1 MDRLK
6 AKVAIVTGAAQ
17 GMGRVIAEAYVAHG
31 ARVAVV
37 DSNAAGATEVAAD
50 LCRRFPDNAGDV
62 AIPIGIDVSDE
73 ASVARMVAT
82 VIERFARVD
91 ILVNNAAVWKD
102 LSRRPYWEVPVDEWD
117 RVFAVN
123 TRGPF
128 LCTVAVT
135 PAMIKQGKGKIIY
148 IGSATI
154 WTAQATLTH
163 YVSSKA
169 ALIGLMH
176 CVARELG
183 PHKICANIIHPG
195 MTDTGGTT
203 REYLEARA
211 KLRLIPRVQEA
222 GDIAG
227 AAVFLAADESDFITG
242 QQLHVDGGVV
252 LA

>member
-1 MDRLK
+1 M
-6 AKVAIVTGAAQ
+6 
-17 GMGRVIAEAYVAHG
+17 
-31 ARVAVV
+31 
-37 DSNAAGATEVAAD
+37 
-50 LCRRFPDNAGDV
+50 
-62 AIPIGIDVSDE
+62 
-73 ASVARMVAT
+73 
-82 VIERFARVD
+82 
-91 ILVNNAAVWKD
+91 
-102 LSRRPYWEVPVDEWD
+102 
-117 RVFAVN
+117 FAVN

-135 PAMIKQGKGKIIY
+135 PAMIRQGKGKIIY

-211 KLRLIPRVQEA
+211 KMRLIPRVQEA

-242 QQLHVDGGVV
+242 QQLHVDGGIV

>member
-1 MDRLK
+1 MNRLK

-17 GMGRVIAEAYVAHG
+17 GMGRVIAEAYVAQG
-31 ARVAVV
+31 ARVAVA
-37 DSNAAGATEVAAD
+37 DSNAVGAAEVAAD
-50 LCRRFPDNAGDV
+50 LCRRFPDKAGDV
-62 AIPIGIDVSDE
+62 AIPIGIDISDE
-73 ASVARMVAT
+73 ANVTRMVAT

-102 LSRRPYWEVPVDEWD
+102 LARRPYWEVPVDEWD

-135 PAMIKQGKGKIIY
+135 PAMIRQGKGKIIY

-211 KLRLIPRVQEA
+211 KMRLIPRVQEA

-242 QQLHVDGGVV
+242 QQLHVDGGIV